1 MELINKINNIIAKKG
16 FKFKITNENLNKPF
30 KDFDIDSI
38 SLMTIILEIEN
49 AFSIQLP
56 DDELIKIKTVNDLLK
71 ILKTVKN

>member
-16 FKFKITNENLNKPF
+16 FKFKITNENLDKPF